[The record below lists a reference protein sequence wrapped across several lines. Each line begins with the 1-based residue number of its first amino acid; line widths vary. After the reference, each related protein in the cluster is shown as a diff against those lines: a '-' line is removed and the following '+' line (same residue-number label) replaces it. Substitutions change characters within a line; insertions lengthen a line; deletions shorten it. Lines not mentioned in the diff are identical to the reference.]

1 MTIETNTPVAILD
14 KELAKYPG
22 YTIAAF
28 EFCDNCGARFG
39 IGYHRECRNRA
50 SSEESSGELP
60 KRLREILKE
69 DHGHDRKHKA
79 FTEIWAIPG

>member
-1 MTIETNTPVAILD
+1 MTTDTKSPVAILD
-14 KELAKYPG
+14 KELGKYPG

-39 IGYHRECRNRA
+39 IGYPQTRQNEA
-50 SSEESSGELP
+50 DWEESSGELP
-60 KRLREILKE
+60 KRLREILKD

-79 FTEIWAIPG
+79 FTEIWAIPA

>member
-1 MTIETNTPVAILD
+1 MTSDTRSPVAILD

-28 EFCDNCGARFG
+28 EFCDDCGARFG
-39 IGYHRECRNRA
+39 IGYPQTGLNDSNPDEP
-50 SSEESSGELP
+50 SSELP
-60 KRLREILKE
+60 KRLREILKD

-79 FTEIWAIPG
+79 FTEIWAIPV